1 MFPMVATL
9 SEFLRSRALFE
20 ECRAE
25 LAEEISGFAPVA
37 VGMMVEVPAAA
48 LLADRFA
55 EHADFFAAGSN
66 DLSHHTLASDR
77 QDGGSGADPCDPAVL
92 ELLARTVKAA
102 DEAGLPCS
110 ICGDIAA
117 DPVALGLV
125 LGLGYRQISVPVPV
139 LPLARAIIR
148 GLDLEV
154 ATEVASQAL
163 RCPSADAVRE
173 LLVDR
178 LGAELGA
185 LWRGEQIV

>member
-1 MFPMVATL
+1 M
-9 SEFLRSRALFE
+9 
-20 ECRAE
+20 
-25 LAEEISGFAPVA
+25 
-37 VGMMVEVPAAA
+37 
-48 LLADRFA
+48 
-55 EHADFFAAGSN
+55 
-66 DLSHHTLASDR
+66 
-77 QDGGSGADPCDPAVL
+77 
-92 ELLARTVKAA
+92 
-102 DEAGLPCS
+102 
-110 ICGDIAA
+110 AA

>member
-1 MFPMVATL
+1 
-9 SEFLRSRALFE
+9 
-20 ECRAE
+20 
-25 LAEEISGFAPVA
+25 
-37 VGMMVEVPAAA
+37 MMVEVPAAA

-77 QDGGSGADPCDPAVL
+77 QDGGSGADPFNPAVL

-110 ICGDIAA
+110 ICGDMAA

-139 LPLARAIIR
+139 LPLARAVIR
-148 GLDLEV
+148 SLDLRV
-154 ATEVASQAL
+154 AKEVASEAL
-163 RCPSADAVRE
+163 GCASADAVRE
-173 LLVDR
+173 LLVGR

-185 LWRGEQIV
+185 LWRDQRIV